1 MRLAARIRFR
11 AAEFNAAN
19 ILPISREG
27 RKQKSKPVGRKLLMG
42 QQRRPQPKRLA
53 SKLLAIRERL
63 GLSQEQM
70 AERFK
75 RVPSPP
81 QPGTISRYET
91 GQREPSLLVLLEY
104 ARMAVL
110 SIDVLIDDKLNLP

>member
-1 MRLAARIRFR
+1 
-11 AAEFNAAN
+11 
-19 ILPISREG
+19 
-27 RKQKSKPVGRKLLMG
+27 MG

-53 SKLLAIRERL
+53 GKLRKIREML
-63 GLSQEQM
+63 DLSQEQM

-75 RVPSPP
+75 HVKSPP

-104 ARMAVL
+104 ARLAGI
-110 SIDVLIDDKLNLP
+110 STDVLIDDKLNLPK

>member
-1 MRLAARIRFR
+1 
-11 AAEFNAAN
+11 
-19 ILPISREG
+19 
-27 RKQKSKPVGRKLLMG
+27 MG

-53 SKLLAIRERL
+53 SKLRAIREIL

-70 AERFK
+70 AHHLK
-75 RVPSPP
+75 HVKSPP

-104 ARMAVL
+104 ARLVGI
-110 SIDVLIDDKLNLP
+110 STDVLIDDKLNLSK

>member
-1 MRLAARIRFR
+1 
-11 AAEFNAAN
+11 
-19 ILPISREG
+19 
-27 RKQKSKPVGRKLLMG
+27 MG

-53 SKLLAIRERL
+53 GKLRKIREML
-63 GLSQEQM
+63 DLSQEQM

-75 RVPSPP
+75 HLKSPP

-104 ARMAVL
+104 ARVAGI
-110 SIDVLIDDKLNLP
+110 STDVLIDDKLNLPK

>member
-1 MRLAARIRFR
+1 
-11 AAEFNAAN
+11 
-19 ILPISREG
+19 
-27 RKQKSKPVGRKLLMG
+27 MG

-53 SKLLAIRERL
+53 SKLRNIREL
-63 GLSQEQM
+63 LDLSQEQM

-75 RVPSPP
+75 RVKSPP

-104 ARMAVL
+104 ARLAGI
-110 SIDVLIDDKLNLP
+110 STDVLIDDKLNLPK

>member
-1 MRLAARIRFR
+1 
-11 AAEFNAAN
+11 
-19 ILPISREG
+19 
-27 RKQKSKPVGRKLLMG
+27 MG

-53 SKLLAIRERL
+53 AKLRTTIRERI

-70 AERFK
+70 AERLK
-75 RVPSPP
+75 RVKSPP

-104 ARMAVL
+104 ARIAEI
-110 SIDVLIDDKLNLP
+110 STDVLIDDKLNLPH

>member
-1 MRLAARIRFR
+1 
-11 AAEFNAAN
+11 
-19 ILPISREG
+19 
-27 RKQKSKPVGRKLLMG
+27 MG

-53 SKLLAIRERL
+53 SKLRNIREML
-63 GLSQEQM
+63 DLSQEQM

-75 RVPSPP
+75 HVKSPP

-104 ARMAVL
+104 ARLAGI
-110 SIDVLIDDKLNLP
+110 STDVLIDDKLNLPK